1 MKKNIY
7 YLHSLNSKSKNTPK
21 MEKGPSFDE
30 PYVIL
35 IRNKEFLHPYFFKIL
50 VSKACIIRNSIE
62 INSI

>member
-1 MKKNIY
+1 
-7 YLHSLNSKSKNTPK
+7 

-30 PYVIL
+30 PYIL
-35 IRNKEFLHPYFFKIL
+35 IIRNKEFLRSYVFKIL

>member
-1 MKKNIY
+1 
-7 YLHSLNSKSKNTPK
+7 